1 MAILYTTEIGKI
13 GKPYKSMG
21 KGERERGKGGGEKG
35 EEKRGRERE
44 YVPCTDN
51 M

>member
-21 KGERERGKGGGEKG
+21 KGERERGKRKGGGEKG
-35 EEKRGRERE
+35 EGEG
-44 YVPCTDN
+44 VCTLY
-51 M
+51 